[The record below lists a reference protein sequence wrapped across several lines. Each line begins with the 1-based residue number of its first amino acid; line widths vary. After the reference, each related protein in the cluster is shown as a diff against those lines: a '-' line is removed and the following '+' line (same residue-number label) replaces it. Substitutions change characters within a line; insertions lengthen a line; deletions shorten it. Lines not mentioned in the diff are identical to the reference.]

1 VNATDAIKTVIVV
14 LLGLAVAV
22 ASLVAQSWVNERM
35 VERVFARAQGELPP
49 PKCGPIYENVGAQ
62 MIFKNEPLICI
73 RVGDP
78 TDELWGWVLLGR

>member
-1 VNATDAIKTVIVV
+1 VNTKDAIKTAIVAI
-14 LLGLAVAV
+14 LGIAVAI
-22 ASLVAQSWVNERM
+22 ASLVAQSWVNEQLIQ
-35 VERVFARAQGELPP
+35 RVFDRAQGELPP
-49 PKCGPIYENVGAQ
+49 PKCGPMYETVGTQ